1 MKKLKRIMKDLESVM
16 AAASL
21 AEEGEAAAARELL
34 KEDRRVLLAIRENQ
48 LDRRTFIY
56 AINTC
61 KRNGA
66 GLDILYISSSESLHP
81 LLSEALSNIQREGI
95 DFRLVRKHG
104 CLKQQIIEYT
114 NATREIIFAVT
125 DSSHNLDVDCAS
137 KGRRLSDAW
146 QNLKCPL
153 VVVADSA

>member
-1 MKKLKRIMKDLESVM
+1 MKKFKRIMKDIENAM
-16 AAASL
+16 AAASF
-21 AEEGEAAAARELL
+21 AEEGEAAAAREML

-48 LDRRTFIY
+48 IERRTFRY

-81 LLSEALSNIQREGI
+81 LLDESLSELQKEGI
-95 DFRLVRKHG
+95 EFRLIRKHG
-104 CLKQQIIEYT
+104 CLKQQIIDYA
-114 NATREIIFAVT
+114 NATKEIIFAVT
-125 DSSHNLDVDCAS
+125 ESSDNLEVDCAARS
-137 KGRRLSDAW
+137 GKLSDAW

-153 VVVADSA
+153 VVVAENA